1 MSTKI
6 ATSVM
11 VGILMSIFTFVV
23 VKEFVIGQDTTSWS
37 SLEQVVMLTLF
48 PLVALITGF
57 IGVFRMIG

>member
-57 IGVFRMIG
+57 IGVFKMIG